1 MKTKNIV
8 NKIVKSVPKKHRW
21 KVYVLVMIILLAE
34 ILYLSFNNR
43 NINFGNS
50 QEKYIK
56 ATVIEVIDGDTIK
69 VKIGNKEEKIRMVLV
84 NTPETK
90 HPTKGVEYYGKEA
103 SAYTKKELT
112 NKEVYL
118 EKDVSDRD
126 KYGRLLRYI
135 WLEIPNLNN
144 KIDQELKEKCFN
156 AKLLL
161 DGYANLSTFP
171 PDVKYVEQFKDFEKE
186 AKKSGVGLWKK

>member
-1 MKTKNIV
+1 MKNKNIV

-21 KVYVLVMIILLAE
+21 KVYILVMIILLAE

-135 WLEIPNLNN
+135 WLEMPNLNN

-161 DGYANLSTFP
+161 NGYANLSTCP

-186 AKKSGVGLWKK
+186 AKKLGVGLWKK